1 MKKLITLLASL
12 ILVTSV
18 AFGEESTD
26 TVQES
31 NTTSTE
37 TSVGGVQE
45 SSMGQGTGSL
55 SRGDSFMT
63 AIGMA
68 DSSIVPGGEVG
79 GSAQTAV
86 AVSTGSNL
94 ASQGTNPGH
103 TPYVFTN

>member
-55 SRGDSFMT
+55 SRGDSFMVSV
-63 AIGMA
+63 GMG
-68 DSSIVPGGEVG
+68 DSSLIVGGEVG
-79 GSAQTAV
+79 GTGAGVATTTA
-86 AVSTGSNL
+86 SGL
-94 ASQGTNPGH
+94 ANQGTNPGH
-103 TPYVFTN
+103 TPYTYTK